1 MKREILAGASLG
13 LALGLF
19 GFLGVLFWYAVGVAT
34 TTQPVLVG
42 VSVGLA
48 ILGIVLWAVLLGAM
62 LPLLLQ
68 KLGFDPATVS
78 SPMVATLMDVSGL
91 VIYMT
96 VAMVILRGTVL

>member
-1 MKREILAGASLG
+1 VSLG
-13 LALGLF
+13 LALGVF
-19 GFLGVLFWYAVGVAT
+19 GFLGVLFWNAVGVAPT
-34 TTQPVLVG
+34 SHPVLVA

-78 SPMVATLMDVSGL
+78 SPMVATLMEVSGL
-91 VIYMT
+91 VIYMA
-96 VAMVILRGTVL
+96 VAVTILRGTVIQ